1 MAKDMEAVI
10 RISGEVEATVRG
22 TIEQTVQHIQQM
34 DNAAKAAVGAVDKLS
49 DTIGD
54 QSAALKA
61 AKKQY
66 AAYVLSGEESS
77 DQAKDLAKK
86 IKTMSGELRDN
97 KERMQK
103 AEQAADDLAGEFNDL
118 GDSSESA
125 GGGFTIMKGALAD
138 LVSRGIQAAIGAA
151 KDAITSLAGL
161 ADSTREYREDIGKL
175 ETAWQSAGKSTE
187 LATDTY
193 KQFYSVLGEEDRSV
207 EAVNHLAK
215 FVETEKD
222 MKTWTDIAT
231 GVWGTFGDSL
241 PIEGLTEAANETAKV
256 GKLTGVLADALNW
269 AGVNEDEFQAGLD
282 ACNTEQ
288 ERAQKITETLNG
300 LYKDAAE
307 NYREN
312 NASIIDA
319 RLATSDYTDMMA
331 TLGAKAE
338 PITTKVREGFNR
350 ILEKVLELVDGVDFD
365 SLGQKIDNAFSN
377 FIDNILPKIVSAIEW
392 IGNNKEIIIG
402 IGVAIGVVSAA
413 LGVMNA
419 VLAVQS
425 AIMMANP
432 TTWIVLGIVAA
443 IAALVAAIVVCM
455 NHWDAIRAKIEEF
468 GAKVGE
474 VWTSIANWVT
484 GAIDTIGQHFP
495 TFGAF
500 LSGWW
505 ESIQAAV
512 ENVKAIFRGIIDFI
526 GNVFS
531 GNWSAAWDN
540 IVSIFGNIFGMIGN
554 LVKAPINGVISIVN
568 RAISAINS
576 IGFTVP
582 DWVPL
587 LGGKAFSINIPRIP
601 MLAAGGFTKG
611 VSIAGE
617 EATEAVISFD
627 PAYRDA
633 NLSYWAKAGRMLGAT
648 ADDAGF
654 ELSGISGGT
663 VVDMGGV
670 TFSPN
675 ITISGKA
682 DKDSVIKA
690 IEDEYPEFLDMLER
704 WLFERGLPVNA

>member
-1 MAKDMEAVI
+1 MAKDLEAVI

-22 TIEQTVQHIQQM
+22 TIEQTVDRIQQM
-34 DNAAKAAVGAVDKLS
+34 DDAARAAVSAVDKLS

-66 AAYVLSGEESS
+66 AAYVLNGEKSS
-77 DQAKDLAKK
+77 EQAKDLAKK
-86 IKTMSGELRDN
+86 IKTMSGELQDN
-97 KERMQK
+97 KKRLQN
-103 AEQAADDLAGEFNDL
+103 AEQAADKLAGGYDDL
-118 GDSSESA
+118 GDSAKNA
-125 GGGFTIMKGALAD
+125 GDGFTVMKGALAD
-138 LVSRGIQAAIGAA
+138 LVSHGIQGAISMA

-161 ADSTREYREDIGKL
+161 ADSTQEYREDIGKL

-187 LATDTY
+187 LATATY

-222 MKTWTDIAT
+222 MKTWTSIAT

-241 PIEGLTEAANETAKV
+241 PIEGLTEAANETAKT

-269 AGVNEDEFQAGLD
+269 AGVNEDDFQAKLD
-282 ACNTEQ
+282 ACNTSQ
-288 ERAQKITETLNG
+288 DRARTITKTLNG
-300 LYKDAAE
+300 LYKDAAK
-307 NYREN
+307 NYRKN

-319 RLATSDYTDMMA
+319 RLATSDYTDAMA
-331 TLGAKAE
+331 TLGEKIE
-338 PITTKVREGFNR
+338 PITTKVRAGFTR

-365 SLGQKIDNAFSN
+365 ALGQKIDNAFAG
-377 FIDNILPKIVSAIEW
+377 FVDNVLPKIVNAIEW
-392 IGNNKEIIIG
+392 IGNHKDVITAIG
-402 IGVAIGVVSAA
+402 IAIGVVSAA
-413 LGVMNA
+413 LAVLNA

-432 TTWIVLGIVAA
+432 VTWIVLGIVAA
-443 IAALVAAIVVCM
+443 VAALTTAIVLCIK
-455 NHWDAIRAKIEEF
+455 HWDAIRAKIEEF

-474 VWTSIANWVT
+474 VWTSISSWIT
-484 GAIDTIGQHFP
+484 GAIDKIGQHFP
-495 TFGAF
+495 VFGAY

-505 ESIQAAV
+505 SSIQDAV
-512 ENVKAIFRGIIDFI
+512 ENVKGIFKGIIDFI
-526 GNVFS
+526 SNVFS
-531 GNWSAAWDN
+531 GNWKGAWDS
-540 IVSIFGNIFGMIGN
+540 IVSIFKSVFGAIGN
-554 LVKAPINGVISIVN
+554 LAKAPINGVISIVN
-568 RAISAINS
+568 KAISGINS

-587 LGGKAFSINIPRIP
+587 LGGKAFSINIPEIP
-601 MLAAGGFTKG
+601 MLASGGFTNG

-617 EATEAVISFD
+617 AGTEAVISFD

-633 NLSYWAKAGRMLGAT
+633 NLSYWAKAGRLLGAT

-654 ELSGISGGT
+654 SLSGTSSGA

-670 TFSPN
+670 TFAPN
-675 ITISGKA
+675 ITIGGKA
-682 DKDSVIKA
+682 DKESVIKA

-704 WLFERGLPVNA
+704 WLFERGLPVNV